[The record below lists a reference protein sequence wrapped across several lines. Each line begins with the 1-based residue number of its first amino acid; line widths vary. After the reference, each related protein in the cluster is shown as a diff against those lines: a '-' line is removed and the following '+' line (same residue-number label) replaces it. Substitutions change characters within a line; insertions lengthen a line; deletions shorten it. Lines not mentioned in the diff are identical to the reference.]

1 MRVTPR
7 PLFSL
12 QDINDKLFLGESV
25 QVVGHVLKRPVGH
38 QLDLLHAL
46 DQVLGLLDGQ
56 PRDVPAQGEREVVA
70 QVGEVGLY
78 WLPERHSFITYTI
91 YRHHKWGL

>member
-46 DQVLGLLDGQ
+46 DQVLGLLD
-56 PRDVPAQGEREVVA
+56 
-70 QVGEVGLY
+70 
-78 WLPERHSFITYTI
+78 
-91 YRHHKWGL
+91 